1 MDALSWPSST
11 AFVVTTTAVA
21 TATLFVAAK
30 AALWPRRQK
39 TLRGPLKTIIP
50 RYAKAEL
57 AELAYQPDQFPGAKD
72 VETPVSAQRMELVN
86 CGDMALIYRPVWL
99 YPHL

>member
-21 TATLFVAAK
+21 TATLVVVAK
-30 AALWPRRQK
+30 ATLWPKRHK
-39 TLRGPLKTIIP
+39 TLQSPLKTIIP

-72 VETPVSAQRMELVN
+72 VETPVSAQCMKLV
-86 CGDMALIYRPVWL
+86 DRW
-99 YPHL
+99 